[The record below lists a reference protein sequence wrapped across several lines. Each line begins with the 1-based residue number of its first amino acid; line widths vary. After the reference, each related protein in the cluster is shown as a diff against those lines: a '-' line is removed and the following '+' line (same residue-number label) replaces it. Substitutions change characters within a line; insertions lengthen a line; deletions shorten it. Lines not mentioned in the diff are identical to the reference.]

1 MNNTITIKN
10 CRVVNEG
17 QIIEQDL
24 IIKNGRFEKIANE
37 VEAEGEV
44 VDAAG
49 LFLFPGVIDDQCHF
63 REPGLTERGSIKTE
77 SLSAIAGGTT
87 SFMDMPNVLPP
98 TLDLGLWRDK
108 ISIAEQSASANFSFY
123 MGTSNTNID
132 EIKSI
137 DPSEVCGIKIF
148 MGSSTGN
155 LHVDSEDALN
165 DLFKESP
172 VIITTHC
179 EDDPIIKS
187 LEQEFL
193 AKYGEKI
200 PVEMHSEIRSR
211 EACLKSSKKAIE
223 LAKKHNANL
232 HILHLTTKEEVEL
245 FSNKP
250 INEKTI
256 TAAVCIPHLSFSRE
270 DYATKGTLI
279 KCNPSIKETSDRD
292 ALRKGLLEGYIDYVA
307 TDHAPHQLEGKSND
321 YMDCPSG
328 IPSVQ
333 HTLLVLLE
341 LVREG
346 VYSLS
351 DVPYYLSH
359 KVADRFKIIDRGY
372 IREGYWA
379 DCVLVDLEHKYT
391 VTKENTS
398 YFCGWSPF
406 EGDTFNSKVIS
417 TFVNGRHA
425 YNEGKILE
433 NNLGIQLEF
442 DRYIWIKI

>member
-1 MNNTITIKN
+1 LNNTVTIKN
-10 CRVVNEG
+10 CKVVNEG
-17 QIIEQDL
+17 QIEEKDL
-24 IIKNGRFEKIANE
+24 VIKNGRFEKIGNDL
-37 VEAEGEV
+37 VSEGEV
-44 VDAAG
+44 IDAAG

-87 SFMDMPNVLPP
+87 SFMDMPNVIPP

-108 ISIAEQSASANFSFY
+108 ISIAEQTASANFSFY

-132 EIKSI
+132 EIKAI
-137 DPSEVCGIKIF
+137 DPKEVCGIKIF

-155 LHVDSEDALN
+155 LHVDSDDALN

-179 EDDPIIKS
+179 EDDPIIKAK
-187 LEQEFL
+187 EQEFL

-200 PVEMHSEIRSR
+200 PVEMHAEIRSR
-211 EACLKSSKKAIE
+211 EACLKSSKKAIG
-223 LAKKHNANL
+223 LAEKHNANL
-232 HILHLTTKEEVEL
+232 HILHLTTKEEIEL

-250 INEKTI
+250 LSEKTI
-256 TAAVCIPHLSFSRE
+256 TAEVCIPHLYFSKE
-270 DYATKGTLI
+270 DYITKGTLI
-279 KCNPSIKETSDRD
+279 KCNPSIKETADRD

-346 VYSLS
+346 VYSLN
-351 DVPYYLSH
+351 DLPYYLSH

-379 DCVLVDLEHKYT
+379 DCVLVDLENQHT
-391 VTKENTS
+391 ITKENTS

-425 YNEGKILE
+425 YNDGKILE
-433 NNLGIQLEF
+433 TNLGMKLEF
-442 DRYIWIKI
+442 DR

>member
-1 MNNTITIKN
+1 MNNTFTIKN
-10 CRVVNEG
+10 SKVVNEG
-17 QIIEQDL
+17 QITETDIL
-24 IIKNGRFEKIANE
+24 IKNGRFEKIGNNIE
-37 VEAEGEV
+37 SEGEV
-44 VDAAG
+44 IDAAG
-49 LFLFPGVIDDQCHF
+49 LFLMPGIIDDQCHF

-98 TLDLGLWRDK
+98 TLDLDLWRDK
-108 ISIAEQSASANFSFY
+108 ISIAEKSASANFSFY

-132 EIKSI
+132 EIKAI
-137 DPSEVCGIKIF
+137 DPKEVCGIKIF

-155 LHVDSEDALN
+155 LHVDSDHALN
-165 DLFKESP
+165 ELFKESP

-187 LEQEFL
+187 LEQDFL

-200 PVEMHSEIRSR
+200 PVEMHTEIRSR
-211 EACLKSSKKAIE
+211 EACLKSSKKAIA
-223 LAKKHNANL
+223 LAEKHNANL
-232 HILHLTTKEEVEL
+232 HILHLTTKEEIEL

-250 INEKTI
+250 INEKMI
-256 TAAVCIPHLSFSRE
+256 TAEVCVPHLYFSRD

-279 KCNPSIKETSDRD
+279 KCNPSIKEKSDRD

-346 VYSLS
+346 VYSLN
-351 DVPYYLSH
+351 DLPYYLSH

-372 IREGYWA
+372 IREGFWA
-379 DCVLVDLEHKYT
+379 DCVLVDLEHKHT

-417 TFVNGRHA
+417 TFVNGKHA
-425 YNEGKILE
+425 YNEGRILE
-433 NNLGIQLEF
+433 TNLGVQLEF
-442 DRYIWIKI
+442 DR

>member
-232 HILHLTTKEEVEL
+232 HILHLTTKEEIEL

-256 TAAVCIPHLSFSRE
+256 TAEVCIPHLYFSRE

-442 DRYIWIKI
+442 DR

>member
-1 MNNTITIKN
+1 MSNTITIKN
-10 CRVVNEG
+10 CKVVNEG
-17 QIIEQDL
+17 QITEKDL
-24 IIKNGRFEKIANE
+24 IIKNGRFEQIGNDLAS
-37 VEAEGEV
+37 EGETI
-44 VDAAG
+44 DAAG
-49 LFLFPGVIDDQCHF
+49 LFLFPGIIDDQCHF

-77 SLSAIAGGTT
+77 SLSAVAGGTT
-87 SFMDMPNVLPP
+87 SFMDMPNVIPP
-98 TLDLGLWRDK
+98 TLSLDLWRDK
-108 ISIAEQSASANFSFY
+108 ISIAEKTASANFSFY

-132 EIKSI
+132 EIKAI
-137 DPSEVCGIKIF
+137 DPKEVCGIKIF

-165 DLFKESP
+165 DLFRESP

-179 EDDPIIKS
+179 EDDPMIKAK
-187 LEQEFL
+187 EQEFL

-211 EACLKSSKKAIE
+211 EACLKSSKKAID
-223 LAKKHNANL
+223 LAERYDANL

-250 INEKTI
+250 LNEKMI
-256 TAAVCIPHLSFSRE
+256 TAEVCIPHLYFSRD

-279 KCNPSIKETSDRD
+279 KCNPSIKETADRD
-292 ALRKGLLEGYIDYVA
+292 ALRAGLLEGYIDYVA

-346 VYSLS
+346 VYSL
-351 DVPYYLSH
+351 DDLPYYLSH

-379 DCVLVDLEHKYT
+379 DCVLVDLEHQHKI
-391 VTKENTS
+391 TKENTS

-417 TFVNGRHA
+417 TFVNGTHA

-433 NNLGIQLEF
+433 TNLGMQLEF
-442 DRYIWIKI
+442 DR

>member
-1 MNNTITIKN
+1 
-10 CRVVNEG
+10 VNEG

-223 LAKKHNANL
+223 LAKKHDANL
-232 HILHLTTKEEVEL
+232 HILHLTTKEEIEL

-256 TAAVCIPHLSFSRE
+256 TAEVCIPHLYFSRE

-442 DRYIWIKI
+442 DR

>member
-1 MNNTITIKN
+1 MSNTITIKN
-10 CRVVNEG
+10 CKVVNEG
-17 QIIEQDL
+17 QITEKDL
-24 IIKNGRFEKIANE
+24 IIKNGRFEKIGNDLAS
-37 VEAEGEV
+37 EGETI
-44 VDAAG
+44 DAAG
-49 LFLFPGVIDDQCHF
+49 LFLFPGIIYDQCHF

-77 SLSAIAGGTT
+77 SLSAVAGGTT
-87 SFMDMPNVLPP
+87 SFMDMPNVIPP
-98 TLDLGLWRDK
+98 TLSLDLWRDK
-108 ISIAEQSASANFSFY
+108 ISIAEKTASANFSFY

-132 EIKSI
+132 EIKAI
-137 DPSEVCGIKIF
+137 DPKEVCGIKIF

-165 DLFKESP
+165 DLFRESP

-179 EDDPIIKS
+179 EDDPMIKAK
-187 LEQEFL
+187 EQEFL

-211 EACLKSSKKAIE
+211 EACLKSSKKAID
-223 LAKKHNANL
+223 LAERYGANL

-250 INEKTI
+250 LNEKMI
-256 TAAVCIPHLSFSRE
+256 TAEVCIPHLYFSRD

-279 KCNPSIKETSDRD
+279 KCNPSIKETADRD
-292 ALRKGLLEGYIDYVA
+292 ALRAGLLEGYIDYVA

-346 VYSLS
+346 VYSL
-351 DVPYYLSH
+351 DDLPYYLSH

-379 DCVLVDLEHKYT
+379 DCVLVDLEHQHKI
-391 VTKENTS
+391 TKENTS

-417 TFVNGRHA
+417 TFVNGTHA

-433 NNLGIQLEF
+433 TNLGMQLEF
-442 DRYIWIKI
+442 DR

>member
-1 MNNTITIKN
+1 MNNTVTIKN
-10 CRVVNEG
+10 CKVVNEG
-17 QIIEQDL
+17 QIEEKDL
-24 IIKNGRFEKIANE
+24 VIKNGRFEKIGNDLLS
-37 VEAEGEV
+37 EGEV
-44 VDAAG
+44 IDAAG

-87 SFMDMPNVLPP
+87 SFMDMPNVIPP
-98 TLDLGLWRDK
+98 TLDLGLWREK
-108 ISIAEQSASANFSFY
+108 ISIAEQTASANFSFY

-132 EIKSI
+132 EIKAI
-137 DPSEVCGIKIF
+137 DPKEVCGIKIF

-155 LHVDSEDALN
+155 LHVDSDDALN

-179 EDDPIIKS
+179 EDDPIIKAK
-187 LEQEFL
+187 EQEFL
-193 AKYGEKI
+193 AKYGENI
-200 PVEMHSEIRSR
+200 PVEMHAEIRAR
-211 EACLKSSKKAIE
+211 EACLKSSKKAIG
-223 LAKKHNANL
+223 LAEKHNANL
-232 HILHLTTKEEVEL
+232 HILHLTTKEEIAL

-250 INEKTI
+250 LSEKTI
-256 TAAVCIPHLSFSRE
+256 TAEVCIPHLYFSKD

-279 KCNPSIKETSDRD
+279 KCNPSIKETADRD

-307 TDHAPHQLEGKSND
+307 TDHAPHQLEGKSNN

-346 VYSLS
+346 VYSLN
-351 DVPYYLSH
+351 DLPYYLSH

-372 IREGYWA
+372 VREGYWA
-379 DCVLVDLEHKYT
+379 DCVLVDLEHEHKI
-391 VTKENTS
+391 TKENTS

-406 EGDTFNSKVIS
+406 EGDTFNSKIIS

-433 NNLGIQLEF
+433 TNLGMQLEF
-442 DRYIWIKI
+442 DR

>member
-1 MNNTITIKN
+1 M
-10 CRVVNEG
+10 NEG

-223 LAKKHNANL
+223 LAKKHDANL
-232 HILHLTTKEEVEL
+232 HILHLTTKEEIEL

-256 TAAVCIPHLSFSRE
+256 TAEVCIPHLYFSRE

-442 DRYIWIKI
+442 DR

>member
-1 MNNTITIKN
+1 MNNTVTIKN
-10 CRVVNEG
+10 CKVVNEG
-17 QIIEQDL
+17 QIEEKDL
-24 IIKNGRFEKIANE
+24 VIKNGRFEKIGNDLLS
-37 VEAEGEV
+37 EGEV
-44 VDAAG
+44 IDAAG

-87 SFMDMPNVLPP
+87 SFMDMPNVIPP
-98 TLDLGLWRDK
+98 TLDLGLWREK
-108 ISIAEQSASANFSFY
+108 ISIAEQTASANFSFY

-132 EIKSI
+132 EIKAI
-137 DPSEVCGIKIF
+137 DPKEVCGIKIF

-155 LHVDSEDALN
+155 LHVDSDDALN

-179 EDDPIIKS
+179 EDDPIIKAK
-187 LEQEFL
+187 EQEFL
-193 AKYGEKI
+193 AKYGENI
-200 PVEMHSEIRSR
+200 PVEMHAEIRAR
-211 EACLKSSKKAIE
+211 EACLKSSKKAIG
-223 LAKKHNANL
+223 LAEKHNANL
-232 HILHLTTKEEVEL
+232 HILHLTTKEEIEL

-250 INEKTI
+250 LSEKRI
-256 TAAVCIPHLSFSRE
+256 TAEVCIPHLYFSKD

-279 KCNPSIKETSDRD
+279 KCNPSIKETADRD

-307 TDHAPHQLEGKSND
+307 TDHAPHQLEGKSNN

-346 VYSLS
+346 VYSLN
-351 DVPYYLSH
+351 DLPYYLSH

-372 IREGYWA
+372 VREGYWA
-379 DCVLVDLEHKYT
+379 DCVLVDLEHEHKI
-391 VTKENTS
+391 TKENTS

-406 EGDTFNSKVIS
+406 EGDTFNSKIIS

-433 NNLGIQLEF
+433 TNLGMQLEF
-442 DRYIWIKI
+442 DR

>member
-1 MNNTITIKN
+1 MSNTITIKN
-10 CRVVNEG
+10 CKVVNEG
-17 QIIEQDL
+17 QITEKDL
-24 IIKNGRFEKIANE
+24 IIKNGRFEKIGNDLAS
-37 VEAEGEV
+37 EGETI
-44 VDAAG
+44 DAAG
-49 LFLFPGVIDDQCHF
+49 LFLFPGIIDDQCHF

-77 SLSAIAGGTT
+77 SLSAVAGGTT
-87 SFMDMPNVLPP
+87 SFMDMPNVIPP
-98 TLDLGLWRDK
+98 TLSLDLWRDK
-108 ISIAEQSASANFSFY
+108 ISIAEKTASANFSFY

-132 EIKSI
+132 ENKAI
-137 DPSEVCGIKIF
+137 DPKEVCGIKIF

-165 DLFKESP
+165 DLFRESP

-179 EDDPIIKS
+179 EDDPMIKAK
-187 LEQEFL
+187 EQEFL

-211 EACLKSSKKAIE
+211 EACLKSSKKAID
-223 LAKKHNANL
+223 LAERYDANL

-250 INEKTI
+250 LNEKMI
-256 TAAVCIPHLSFSRE
+256 TAEVCIPHLYFSRD

-279 KCNPSIKETSDRD
+279 KCNPSIKETADRD
-292 ALRKGLLEGYIDYVA
+292 ALRAGLLEGYIDYVA

-346 VYSLS
+346 VYSL
-351 DVPYYLSH
+351 DDLPYYLSH

-379 DCVLVDLEHKYT
+379 DCVLVDLEHQHKI
-391 VTKENTS
+391 TKENTS

-417 TFVNGRHA
+417 TFVNGTHA

-433 NNLGIQLEF
+433 TNLGMQLEF
-442 DRYIWIKI
+442 DR

>member
-1 MNNTITIKN
+1 MNNTVTIKN
-10 CRVVNEG
+10 CKVVNEG
-17 QIIEQDL
+17 QIEEKDL
-24 IIKNGRFEKIANE
+24 VIKNGRFEKIGNDLLS
-37 VEAEGEV
+37 EGEV
-44 VDAAG
+44 IDAAG

-87 SFMDMPNVLPP
+87 SFMDMPNVIPP
-98 TLDLGLWRDK
+98 TLDLGLWREK
-108 ISIAEQSASANFSFY
+108 ISIAEQTASANCSFY

-132 EIKSI
+132 EIKAI
-137 DPSEVCGIKIF
+137 DPKEVCGIKIF

-155 LHVDSEDALN
+155 LHVDSDDALN

-179 EDDPIIKS
+179 EDDPIIKAK
-187 LEQEFL
+187 EQEFL
-193 AKYGEKI
+193 AKYGENI
-200 PVEMHSEIRSR
+200 PVEMHAEIRAR
-211 EACLKSSKKAIE
+211 EACLKSSKKAIG
-223 LAKKHNANL
+223 LAEKHNANL
-232 HILHLTTKEEVEL
+232 HILHLTTKEEIEL

-250 INEKTI
+250 LSEKRI
-256 TAAVCIPHLSFSRE
+256 TAEVCIPHLYFSKD

-279 KCNPSIKETSDRD
+279 KCNPSIKETADRD

-307 TDHAPHQLEGKSND
+307 TDHAPHQLEGKSNN

-346 VYSLS
+346 VYSLN
-351 DVPYYLSH
+351 DLPYYLSH

-372 IREGYWA
+372 VREGYWA
-379 DCVLVDLEHKYT
+379 DCVLVDLEHEHKI
-391 VTKENTS
+391 TKENTS

-406 EGDTFNSKVIS
+406 EGDTFNSKIIS

-433 NNLGIQLEF
+433 TNLGMQLEF
-442 DRYIWIKI
+442 DR

>member
-1 MNNTITIKN
+1 MSNTITIKN
-10 CRVVNEG
+10 CKVVNEG
-17 QIIEQDL
+17 QITEKDL
-24 IIKNGRFEKIANE
+24 IIKNGRFEKIGNDLAS
-37 VEAEGEV
+37 EGETI
-44 VDAAG
+44 DAAG
-49 LFLFPGVIDDQCHF
+49 LFLFPGIIDDQCHF

-77 SLSAIAGGTT
+77 SLSAVAGGTT
-87 SFMDMPNVLPP
+87 SFMDMPNVIPP
-98 TLDLGLWRDK
+98 TLSLDLWRDK
-108 ISIAEQSASANFSFY
+108 ISIAEKTASANFSFY

-132 EIKSI
+132 EIKAI
-137 DPSEVCGIKIF
+137 DPKEVCGIKIF

-165 DLFKESP
+165 DLFRESP

-179 EDDPIIKS
+179 EDDPMIKAK
-187 LEQEFL
+187 EQEFL

-211 EACLKSSKKAIE
+211 EACLKSSKKAID
-223 LAKKHNANL
+223 LAERYDANL

-250 INEKTI
+250 LSEKMI
-256 TAAVCIPHLSFSRE
+256 TAEVCIPHLYFSRD

-279 KCNPSIKETSDRD
+279 KCNPSIKETADRD
-292 ALRKGLLEGYIDYVA
+292 ALRAGLLEGYIDYVA

-346 VYSLS
+346 VYSL
-351 DVPYYLSH
+351 DDLPYYLSH

-379 DCVLVDLEHKYT
+379 DCVLVDLEHQHKI
-391 VTKENTS
+391 TKENTS

-417 TFVNGRHA
+417 TFVNGTHA

-433 NNLGIQLEF
+433 TNLGMQLEF
-442 DRYIWIKI
+442 DR

>member
-37 VEAEGEV
+37 VEAEGEI

-49 LFLFPGVIDDQCHF
+49 LFLFPGIIDDQCHF

-108 ISIAEQSASANFSFY
+108 ISIAEQSASANFSLY

-256 TAAVCIPHLSFSRE
+256 TAEVCIPHLYFSRE

-442 DRYIWIKI
+442 DR

>member
-1 MNNTITIKN
+1 
-10 CRVVNEG
+10 VNEG

-223 LAKKHNANL
+223 LAKKHDANL

-256 TAAVCIPHLSFSRE
+256 TAEVCIPHLYFSRE

-442 DRYIWIKI
+442 DR

>member
-1 MNNTITIKN
+1 MSNTITIKN
-10 CRVVNEG
+10 CKVVNEG
-17 QIIEQDL
+17 HITEKDL
-24 IIKNGRFEKIANE
+24 IIKNGRFEKIGNDLAS
-37 VEAEGEV
+37 EGETI
-44 VDAAG
+44 DAAG
-49 LFLFPGVIDDQCHF
+49 LFLFPGIIDDQCHF

-77 SLSAIAGGTT
+77 SLSAVAGGTT
-87 SFMDMPNVLPP
+87 SFMDMPNVIPP
-98 TLDLGLWRDK
+98 TLSLDLWRDK
-108 ISIAEQSASANFSFY
+108 ISIAEKTASANFSFY

-132 EIKSI
+132 EIKAI
-137 DPSEVCGIKIF
+137 DPKEVCGIKIF

-165 DLFKESP
+165 DLFRESP

-179 EDDPIIKS
+179 EDDPMIKAK
-187 LEQEFL
+187 EQEFL

-211 EACLKSSKKAIE
+211 EACLKSSKKAID
-223 LAKKHNANL
+223 LAERHDANL

-250 INEKTI
+250 LNEKMI
-256 TAAVCIPHLSFSRE
+256 TAEVCIPHLYFSKD

-279 KCNPSIKETSDRD
+279 KCNPSIKETADRD
-292 ALRKGLLEGYIDYVA
+292 ALRAGLLEGYIDYVA

-346 VYSLS
+346 VYSLN
-351 DVPYYLSH
+351 DLPYYLSH

-379 DCVLVDLEHKYT
+379 DCVLVDLEHQHKI
-391 VTKENTS
+391 TKENTS

-425 YNEGKILE
+425 YNEGRILE
-433 NNLGIQLEF
+433 TNLGMQLEF
-442 DRYIWIKI
+442 DR

>member
-1 MNNTITIKN
+1 MSNTITIKN
-10 CRVVNEG
+10 CKVVNEG
-17 QIIEQDL
+17 QITEKDL
-24 IIKNGRFEKIANE
+24 IIKNGRFEKIGNDLAS
-37 VEAEGEV
+37 EGETI
-44 VDAAG
+44 DAAG
-49 LFLFPGVIDDQCHF
+49 LFLFPGIIDDQCHF

-77 SLSAIAGGTT
+77 SLSAVAGGTS
-87 SFMDMPNVLPP
+87 SFMDMPNVIPP
-98 TLDLGLWRDK
+98 TLSLDLWRDK
-108 ISIAEQSASANFSFY
+108 ISIAEKTASANFSFY

-132 EIKSI
+132 EIKAI
-137 DPSEVCGIKIF
+137 DPKEVCGIKIF

-165 DLFKESP
+165 DLFRESP

-179 EDDPIIKS
+179 EDDPMIKAK
-187 LEQEFL
+187 EQEFL

-211 EACLKSSKKAIE
+211 EACLKSSKKAID
-223 LAKKHNANL
+223 LAERYGANL

-250 INEKTI
+250 LNEKMI
-256 TAAVCIPHLSFSRE
+256 TAEVCIPHLYFSRD

-279 KCNPSIKETSDRD
+279 KCNPSIKETADRD
-292 ALRKGLLEGYIDYVA
+292 ALRAGLLEGYIDYVA

-346 VYSLS
+346 VYSL
-351 DVPYYLSH
+351 DDLPYYLSH

-379 DCVLVDLEHKYT
+379 DCVLVDLEHQHKI
-391 VTKENTS
+391 TKENTS

-417 TFVNGRHA
+417 TFVNGTHA

-433 NNLGIQLEF
+433 TNLGMQLEF
-442 DRYIWIKI
+442 DR

>member
-1 MNNTITIKN
+1 MSNTITIKN
-10 CRVVNEG
+10 CKVVNEG
-17 QIIEQDL
+17 QITEKDL
-24 IIKNGRFEKIANE
+24 IIKNGRFEKIGNDLAS
-37 VEAEGEV
+37 EGETI
-44 VDAAG
+44 DAAG
-49 LFLFPGVIDDQCHF
+49 LFLFPGIIDDQCHF

-77 SLSAIAGGTT
+77 SLSAVAGGTT
-87 SFMDMPNVLPP
+87 SFMDMPNVIPP
-98 TLDLGLWRDK
+98 TLSLDLWRDK
-108 ISIAEQSASANFSFY
+108 ISIAEKTASANFSFY

-132 EIKSI
+132 EIKAI
-137 DPSEVCGIKIF
+137 DPKEVCGIKIF

-165 DLFKESP
+165 DLFRESP

-179 EDDPIIKS
+179 EDDPMIKAK
-187 LEQEFL
+187 EQEFL

-211 EACLKSSKKAIE
+211 EACLKSSKKAID
-223 LAKKHNANL
+223 LAERYDANL

-250 INEKTI
+250 LNEKMI
-256 TAAVCIPHLSFSRE
+256 TAEVCIPHLYFSRD

-279 KCNPSIKETSDRD
+279 KCNPSIKETADRD
-292 ALRKGLLEGYIDYVA
+292 ALRAGLLAGYIDYVA

-346 VYSLS
+346 VYSL
-351 DVPYYLSH
+351 DDLPYYLSH

-379 DCVLVDLEHKYT
+379 DCVLVDLEHQHKI
-391 VTKENTS
+391 TKENTS

-417 TFVNGRHA
+417 TFVNGTHA

-433 NNLGIQLEF
+433 TNLGMQLEF
-442 DRYIWIKI
+442 DR

>member
-1 MNNTITIKN
+1 MSNTITIKN
-10 CRVVNEG
+10 CKVVNEG
-17 QIIEQDL
+17 QITEKDL
-24 IIKNGRFEKIANE
+24 IIKNGRFEKIGNDLAS
-37 VEAEGEV
+37 EGETI
-44 VDAAG
+44 DAAG
-49 LFLFPGVIDDQCHF
+49 LFLFPGIIDDQCHF

-77 SLSAIAGGTT
+77 SLSAVAGGTT
-87 SFMDMPNVLPP
+87 SFMDMPNVIPP
-98 TLDLGLWRDK
+98 TLSLDLWRDK
-108 ISIAEQSASANFSFY
+108 ISIAEKTASANFSFY

-132 EIKSI
+132 EIKAI
-137 DPSEVCGIKIF
+137 DPKEVCGIKIF

-165 DLFKESP
+165 DLFRESP

-179 EDDPIIKS
+179 EDDPMIKAK
-187 LEQEFL
+187 EQEFL

-211 EACLKSSKKAIE
+211 EACLKSSKKAID
-223 LAKKHNANL
+223 LAERYDANL

-250 INEKTI
+250 LNEKMI
-256 TAAVCIPHLSFSRE
+256 TAEDCIHHLYFSRD

-279 KCNPSIKETSDRD
+279 KCNPSIKETADRD
-292 ALRKGLLEGYIDYVA
+292 ALRAGLLEGYIDYVA

-346 VYSLS
+346 VYSL
-351 DVPYYLSH
+351 DDLPYYLSH

-379 DCVLVDLEHKYT
+379 DCVLVDLEHQHKI
-391 VTKENTS
+391 TKENTS

-417 TFVNGRHA
+417 TFVNGTHA

-433 NNLGIQLEF
+433 TNLGMQLEF
-442 DRYIWIKI
+442 DR

>member
-1 MNNTITIKN
+1 MNNTVTIKN
-10 CRVVNEG
+10 CKVVNEG
-17 QIIEQDL
+17 QIEEKDL
-24 IIKNGRFEKIANE
+24 VIKNGRFEKIGNDL
-37 VEAEGEV
+37 VSEGEV
-44 VDAAG
+44 IDAAG
-49 LFLFPGVIDDQCHF
+49 SFLFPGVIDDQCHF

-77 SLSAIAGGTT
+77 SMSAIAGGTT
-87 SFMDMPNVLPP
+87 SFMDMPNVIPP

-108 ISIAEQSASANFSFY
+108 ISIAEQTASANFSFY

-132 EIKSI
+132 EIKAI
-137 DPSEVCGIKIF
+137 DPKEVCGIKIF

-155 LHVDSEDALN
+155 LHVDSDDALN

-179 EDDPIIKS
+179 EDDPIIKAK
-187 LEQEFL
+187 EQEFL

-200 PVEMHSEIRSR
+200 PVEMHAEIRSR
-211 EACLKSSKKAIE
+211 EACLKSSKKAIG
-223 LAKKHNANL
+223 LAEKHNANL
-232 HILHLTTKEEVEL
+232 HILHLTTKEEIEL

-250 INEKTI
+250 LSEKTI
-256 TAAVCIPHLSFSRE
+256 TAEVCIPHLYFSKE

-279 KCNPSIKETSDRD
+279 KCNPSIKETADRD

-346 VYSLS
+346 VYSLN
-351 DVPYYLSH
+351 DLPYYLSH

-379 DCVLVDLEHKYT
+379 DCVLVDLEHQHT
-391 VTKENTS
+391 ITKENTS

-425 YNEGKILE
+425 YNDGRILE
-433 NNLGIQLEF
+433 TNLGMKLEF
-442 DRYIWIKI
+442 DR

>member
-1 MNNTITIKN
+1 
-10 CRVVNEG
+10 
-17 QIIEQDL
+17 
-24 IIKNGRFEKIANE
+24 
-37 VEAEGEV
+37 
-44 VDAAG
+44 
-49 LFLFPGVIDDQCHF
+49 
-63 REPGLTERGSIKTE
+63 
-77 SLSAIAGGTT
+77 
-87 SFMDMPNVLPP
+87 MDMPNVLPP

-223 LAKKHNANL
+223 LAKKHDANL
-232 HILHLTTKEEVEL
+232 HILHLTTKEEIEL

-256 TAAVCIPHLSFSRE
+256 TAEVCIPHLYFSRE

-442 DRYIWIKI
+442 DR

>member
-49 LFLFPGVIDDQCHF
+49 LFLFPGIIDDQCHF

-223 LAKKHNANL
+223 LAKKHDANL

-256 TAAVCIPHLSFSRE
+256 TAEVCIPHLYFSRE

-442 DRYIWIKI
+442 DR

>member
-1 MNNTITIKN
+1 MNNTVTIKN
-10 CRVVNEG
+10 CKVVNEG
-17 QIIEQDL
+17 QIEEKDL
-24 IIKNGRFEKIANE
+24 VIKNGRFEKIGNDLMS
-37 VEAEGEV
+37 EGEV
-44 VDAAG
+44 IDAAG

-87 SFMDMPNVLPP
+87 SFMDMPNVIPP
-98 TLDLGLWRDK
+98 TLDLGLWREK
-108 ISIAEQSASANFSFY
+108 ISIAEQTASANFSFY

-132 EIKSI
+132 EIKAI
-137 DPSEVCGIKIF
+137 DPKEVCGIKIF

-155 LHVDSEDALN
+155 LHVDSDDALN

-179 EDDPIIKS
+179 EDDPIIKAK
-187 LEQEFL
+187 EQEFL
-193 AKYGEKI
+193 AKYGENI
-200 PVEMHSEIRSR
+200 PVEMHAEIRAR
-211 EACLKSSKKAIE
+211 EACLKSSKKAIG
-223 LAKKHNANL
+223 LAEKHNANL
-232 HILHLTTKEEVEL
+232 HILHLTTKEEIEL

-250 INEKTI
+250 LSEKTI
-256 TAAVCIPHLSFSRE
+256 TAEVCIPHLYFSKD

-279 KCNPSIKETSDRD
+279 KCNPSIKETADRN

-307 TDHAPHQLEGKSND
+307 TDHAPHQLEGKSNN

-346 VYSLS
+346 VYSLN
-351 DVPYYLSH
+351 DLPYYLSH

-372 IREGYWA
+372 VREGYWA
-379 DCVLVDLEHKYT
+379 DCVLVDLEHEHKI
-391 VTKENTS
+391 TKENTS

-406 EGDTFNSKVIS
+406 EGDTFNSKIIS

-433 NNLGIQLEF
+433 TNLGMQLEF
-442 DRYIWIKI
+442 DR

>member
-1 MNNTITIKN
+1 MSNTITIKN
-10 CRVVNEG
+10 CKIVNEG
-17 QIIEQDL
+17 QISEKDL
-24 IIKNGRFEKIANE
+24 IIKNGRFEKIGNDLAS
-37 VEAEGEV
+37 EGETI
-44 VDAAG
+44 DAAG
-49 LFLFPGVIDDQCHF
+49 LFLFPGIIDDQCHF

-77 SLSAIAGGTT
+77 SLSAVAGGTT
-87 SFMDMPNVLPP
+87 SFMDMPNVIPP
-98 TLDLGLWRDK
+98 TLSLDLWRDK
-108 ISIAEQSASANFSFY
+108 ISIAEKTASANFSFY

-132 EIKSI
+132 EIKAI
-137 DPSEVCGIKIF
+137 DPKEVCGIKIF

-165 DLFKESP
+165 DLFRESP

-179 EDDPIIKS
+179 EDDPMIKAK
-187 LEQEFL
+187 EQEFL

-211 EACLKSSKKAIE
+211 EACLKSSKKAID
-223 LAKKHNANL
+223 LAERHDANL

-250 INEKTI
+250 LNEKMI
-256 TAAVCIPHLSFSRE
+256 TAEVCIPHLYFSKD

-279 KCNPSIKETSDRD
+279 KCNPSIKETADRD
-292 ALRKGLLEGYIDYVA
+292 ALRAGLLEGYIDYVA

-346 VYSLS
+346 VYSLN
-351 DVPYYLSH
+351 DLPYYLSH

-379 DCVLVDLEHKYT
+379 DCVLVDLEHQHKI
-391 VTKENTS
+391 TKENTS

-417 TFVNGRHA
+417 TFVNGTHA

-433 NNLGIQLEF
+433 TNLGMQLEF
-442 DRYIWIKI
+442 DR

>member
-1 MNNTITIKN
+1 MSNTITIKN
-10 CRVVNEG
+10 CKVVNEG
-17 QIIEQDL
+17 QITEKDL
-24 IIKNGRFEKIANE
+24 IIKNGRFEKIGNDLAS
-37 VEAEGEV
+37 EGETI
-44 VDAAG
+44 DAAG
-49 LFLFPGVIDDQCHF
+49 LFLFPGIIDDQCHF

-77 SLSAIAGGTT
+77 SLSAVAGGTT
-87 SFMDMPNVLPP
+87 SFMDMPNVIPP
-98 TLDLGLWRDK
+98 TLSLDLWRDK
-108 ISIAEQSASANFSFY
+108 ISIAEKTASANFSFY

-132 EIKSI
+132 EIKAI
-137 DPSEVCGIKIF
+137 DPKEVCGIKIF

-165 DLFKESP
+165 DLFRESP

-179 EDDPIIKS
+179 EDDPMIKAK
-187 LEQEFL
+187 EQEFL

-211 EACLKSSKKAIE
+211 EACLKSSKKAID
-223 LAKKHNANL
+223 LAERYGANL

-250 INEKTI
+250 LNEKMI
-256 TAAVCIPHLSFSRE
+256 TAEVCIPHLYFSRD

-279 KCNPSIKETSDRD
+279 KCNPSIKETADRD
-292 ALRKGLLEGYIDYVA
+292 AVRAGLLEGYIDYVA

-346 VYSLS
+346 VYSL
-351 DVPYYLSH
+351 DDLPYYLSH

-379 DCVLVDLEHKYT
+379 DCVLVDLEHQHKI
-391 VTKENTS
+391 TKENTS

-417 TFVNGRHA
+417 TFVNGTHA

-433 NNLGIQLEF
+433 TNLGMQLEF
-442 DRYIWIKI
+442 DR

>member
-1 MNNTITIKN
+1 M
-10 CRVVNEG
+10 NEG

-37 VEAEGEV
+37 VEAEGEI

-232 HILHLTTKEEVEL
+232 HILHLTTKEEIEL

-256 TAAVCIPHLSFSRE
+256 TAEVCIPHLYFSRE

-442 DRYIWIKI
+442 DR

>member
-1 MNNTITIKN
+1 MSNTITIKN
-10 CRVVNEG
+10 CKVVNEG
-17 QIIEQDL
+17 QITEKDL
-24 IIKNGRFEKIANE
+24 IIKNGRFEKIGNDLAS
-37 VEAEGEV
+37 EGETI
-44 VDAAG
+44 DAAG
-49 LFLFPGVIDDQCHF
+49 LFLFPGIIDDQCHF

-77 SLSAIAGGTT
+77 SLSAVAGGTT
-87 SFMDMPNVLPP
+87 SFMDMPNVIPP
-98 TLDLGLWRDK
+98 TLSLDLWRDK
-108 ISIAEQSASANFSFY
+108 ISIAEKTASANFSFY
-123 MGTSNTNID
+123 MGTSNNNID
-132 EIKSI
+132 EIKAI
-137 DPSEVCGIKIF
+137 DPKEVCGIKIF

-165 DLFKESP
+165 DLFRESP

-179 EDDPIIKS
+179 EDDPMIKAK
-187 LEQEFL
+187 EQEFL

-211 EACLKSSKKAIE
+211 EACLKSSKKAID
-223 LAKKHNANL
+223 LAERYGANL

-250 INEKTI
+250 LNEKMI
-256 TAAVCIPHLSFSRE
+256 TAEVCIPHLYFSRD

-279 KCNPSIKETSDRD
+279 KCNPSIKETADRD
-292 ALRKGLLEGYIDYVA
+292 ALRAGLLEGYIDYVA

-346 VYSLS
+346 VYSL
-351 DVPYYLSH
+351 DDLPYYLSH

-379 DCVLVDLEHKYT
+379 DCVLVDLEHQHKI
-391 VTKENTS
+391 TKENTS

-417 TFVNGRHA
+417 TFVNGTHA

-433 NNLGIQLEF
+433 TNLGMQLEF
-442 DRYIWIKI
+442 DR

>member
-1 MNNTITIKN
+1 MSNTITIKN
-10 CRVVNEG
+10 CKIVNEG
-17 QIIEQDL
+17 QISEKDL
-24 IIKNGRFEKIANE
+24 IIKNGRFEKIGNDLAS
-37 VEAEGEV
+37 EGETI
-44 VDAAG
+44 DAAG
-49 LFLFPGVIDDQCHF
+49 LFLFPGIIDDQCHF

-77 SLSAIAGGTT
+77 SLSAVAGGTT
-87 SFMDMPNVLPP
+87 SFMDMPNVIPP
-98 TLDLGLWRDK
+98 TLSLDLWRDK
-108 ISIAEQSASANFSFY
+108 ISIAEKTASANFSFY

-132 EIKSI
+132 EIKAI
-137 DPSEVCGIKIF
+137 DPKEVCGIKIF

-165 DLFKESP
+165 DLFRESP

-179 EDDPIIKS
+179 EDDPMIKAK
-187 LEQEFL
+187 EQEFL

-211 EACLKSSKKAIE
+211 EACLKSSKKAID
-223 LAKKHNANL
+223 LAERHDANL

-250 INEKTI
+250 LNEKMI
-256 TAAVCIPHLSFSRE
+256 TAEVCIPHLYFSKD

-279 KCNPSIKETSDRD
+279 KCNPSIKETADRD
-292 ALRKGLLEGYIDYVA
+292 ALRAGLLEGYIDYVA

-346 VYSLS
+346 IYSLN
-351 DVPYYLSH
+351 DLPYYLSH

-379 DCVLVDLEHKYT
+379 DCVLVDLEHQYKI
-391 VTKENTS
+391 TKENTS

-417 TFVNGRHA
+417 TFVNGTHA

-433 NNLGIQLEF
+433 TNLGMQLEF
-442 DRYIWIKI
+442 DR

>member
-1 MNNTITIKN
+1 LNNTVTIKN
-10 CRVVNEG
+10 CKVVNEG
-17 QIIEQDL
+17 QIEEKDL
-24 IIKNGRFEKIANE
+24 AIKNGRFEKIGNDL
-37 VEAEGEV
+37 VSEGEV
-44 VDAAG
+44 IDAAG

-87 SFMDMPNVLPP
+87 SFMDMPNVIPP

-108 ISIAEQSASANFSFY
+108 ISIAEQTASANFSFY

-132 EIKSI
+132 EIKAI
-137 DPSEVCGIKIF
+137 DPKEVCGIKIF

-155 LHVDSEDALN
+155 LHVDSDDALN

-179 EDDPIIKS
+179 EDDPIIKAK
-187 LEQEFL
+187 EQEFL

-200 PVEMHSEIRSR
+200 PVEMHAEIRSR
-211 EACLKSSKKAIE
+211 EACLKSSKKAIG
-223 LAKKHNANL
+223 LAEKHNANL
-232 HILHLTTKEEVEL
+232 HILHLTTKEEIEL

-250 INEKTI
+250 LSEKTI
-256 TAAVCIPHLSFSRE
+256 TAEVCIPHLYFSKE

-279 KCNPSIKETSDRD
+279 KCNPSIKETADRD

-346 VYSLS
+346 VYSLN
-351 DVPYYLSH
+351 DLPYYLSH

-379 DCVLVDLEHKYT
+379 DCVLVDLEHQHT
-391 VTKENTS
+391 ITKENTS

-425 YNEGKILE
+425 YNDGRILE
-433 NNLGIQLEF
+433 TNLGMKLEF
-442 DRYIWIKI
+442 DR

>member
-1 MNNTITIKN
+1 MNNTVTIKN
-10 CRVVNEG
+10 CKVVNEG
-17 QIIEQDL
+17 QIEEKDL
-24 IIKNGRFEKIANE
+24 VIKNGRFEKIGNDL
-37 VEAEGEV
+37 VSEGEV
-44 VDAAG
+44 IDAAG

-87 SFMDMPNVLPP
+87 SFMDMPNVIPP

-108 ISIAEQSASANFSFY
+108 ISIAEQTASANFSFY

-132 EIKSI
+132 EIKAI
-137 DPSEVCGIKIF
+137 DPKEVCGIKIF

-155 LHVDSEDALN
+155 LHVDSDDALN

-179 EDDPIIKS
+179 EDDPIIKAK
-187 LEQEFL
+187 EQEFL

-200 PVEMHSEIRSR
+200 PVEMHAEIRSR
-211 EACLKSSKKAIE
+211 EACLKSSKKAIG
-223 LAKKHNANL
+223 LAEKHNANL
-232 HILHLTTKEEVEL
+232 HILHLTTKEEIEL

-250 INEKTI
+250 LSEKTI
-256 TAAVCIPHLSFSRE
+256 TAEVCIPHLYFSKE

-279 KCNPSIKETSDRD
+279 KCNPSIKETADRD

-346 VYSLS
+346 VYSLN
-351 DVPYYLSH
+351 DLPYYLSH

-379 DCVLVDLEHKYT
+379 DCVLVDLEHQHT
-391 VTKENTS
+391 ITKENTS

-425 YNEGKILE
+425 YNDGRILE
-433 NNLGIQLEF
+433 TNLGMKLEF
-442 DRYIWIKI
+442 DR

>member
-1 MNNTITIKN
+1 MNNTVTIKN
-10 CRVVNEG
+10 CKVVNEG
-17 QIIEQDL
+17 QIEEKDL
-24 IIKNGRFEKIANE
+24 VIKNGRFEKIGNDL
-37 VEAEGEV
+37 VSEGEV
-44 VDAAG
+44 IDAAG

-87 SFMDMPNVLPP
+87 SFMDMPNVIPP
-98 TLDLGLWRDK
+98 TLDLGLWREK
-108 ISIAEQSASANFSFY
+108 ISIAEQTASANFSFY

-132 EIKSI
+132 EIKAI
-137 DPSEVCGIKIF
+137 DPKEVCGIKIF

-155 LHVDSEDALN
+155 LHVDSDDALN

-179 EDDPIIKS
+179 EDDPIIKAK
-187 LEQEFL
+187 EQEFL
-193 AKYGEKI
+193 AKYGENI
-200 PVEMHSEIRSR
+200 PVEMHAEIRAR
-211 EACLKSSKKAIE
+211 EACLKSSKKAIG
-223 LAKKHNANL
+223 LAEKHNANL
-232 HILHLTTKEEVEL
+232 HILHLTTKEEIEL

-250 INEKTI
+250 LSEKTI
-256 TAAVCIPHLSFSRE
+256 TAEVCIPHLYFSKD

-279 KCNPSIKETSDRD
+279 KCNPSIKETADRD

-307 TDHAPHQLEGKSND
+307 TDHAPHQLEGKSNN

-346 VYSLS
+346 VYSLN
-351 DVPYYLSH
+351 DLPYYLSH

-372 IREGYWA
+372 VREGYWA
-379 DCVLVDLEHKYT
+379 DCVLVDLEHEHKI
-391 VTKENTS
+391 TKENTS

-425 YNEGKILE
+425 YN
-433 NNLGIQLEF
+433 
-442 DRYIWIKI
+442 

>member
-1 MNNTITIKN
+1 MSNTITIKN
-10 CRVVNEG
+10 CKVVNEG
-17 QIIEQDL
+17 QITEKDL
-24 IIKNGRFEKIANE
+24 IIKNGRFEKIGNDLAS
-37 VEAEGEV
+37 EGETI
-44 VDAAG
+44 DAAG
-49 LFLFPGVIDDQCHF
+49 LFLFPGIIDDQCHF

-77 SLSAIAGGTT
+77 SLSAVAGGTT
-87 SFMDMPNVLPP
+87 SFMDMPNVIPP
-98 TLDLGLWRDK
+98 TLSLDLWRDK
-108 ISIAEQSASANFSFY
+108 ISIAEKTASANFSFY

-132 EIKSI
+132 EIKAI
-137 DPSEVCGIKIF
+137 DPKEVCGIKIF

-165 DLFKESP
+165 DLFRESP

-179 EDDPIIKS
+179 EDDPMIKAK
-187 LEQEFL
+187 EQEFL

-211 EACLKSSKKAIE
+211 EACLKSSKKAID
-223 LAKKHNANL
+223 LAERYDANL
-232 HILHLTTKEEVEL
+232 HILHLTTKEEVKL

-250 INEKTI
+250 LNEKMI
-256 TAAVCIPHLSFSRE
+256 TAEVCIPHLYFSRD

-279 KCNPSIKETSDRD
+279 KCNPSIKETADRD
-292 ALRKGLLEGYIDYVA
+292 ALRTGLLEGYIDYVA

-346 VYSLS
+346 VYSL
-351 DVPYYLSH
+351 DDLPYYLSH

-379 DCVLVDLEHKYT
+379 DCVLVDLEHQHKI
-391 VTKENTS
+391 TKENTS

-417 TFVNGRHA
+417 TFVNGTHA

-433 NNLGIQLEF
+433 TNLGMQLEF
-442 DRYIWIKI
+442 DR

>member
-1 MNNTITIKN
+1 MSNTITIKN
-10 CRVVNEG
+10 CKVVNEG
-17 QIIEQDL
+17 QITEKDL
-24 IIKNGRFEKIANE
+24 IIKNGRFEKIGNDLAS
-37 VEAEGEV
+37 EGETI
-44 VDAAG
+44 DAAG
-49 LFLFPGVIDDQCHF
+49 LFLFPGIIDDQCHF

-77 SLSAIAGGTT
+77 SLSAVAGGTT
-87 SFMDMPNVLPP
+87 SFMDMPNVIPP
-98 TLDLGLWRDK
+98 TLSLNLWRDK
-108 ISIAEQSASANFSFY
+108 ISIAEKTASANFSFY

-132 EIKSI
+132 EIKAI
-137 DPSEVCGIKIF
+137 DPKEVCGIKIF

-165 DLFKESP
+165 DLFRESP

-179 EDDPIIKS
+179 EDDPMIKAK
-187 LEQEFL
+187 EQEFL

-211 EACLKSSKKAIE
+211 EACLKSSKKAID
-223 LAKKHNANL
+223 LAERYGANL

-250 INEKTI
+250 LNEKMI
-256 TAAVCIPHLSFSRE
+256 TAEVCIPHLYFSRD

-279 KCNPSIKETSDRD
+279 KCNPSIKETADRD
-292 ALRKGLLEGYIDYVA
+292 ALRAGLLEGYIDYVA

-346 VYSLS
+346 VYSL
-351 DVPYYLSH
+351 DDLPYYLSH

-379 DCVLVDLEHKYT
+379 DCVLVDLEHQHKI
-391 VTKENTS
+391 TKENTS

-417 TFVNGRHA
+417 TFVNGTHA

-433 NNLGIQLEF
+433 TNLGMQLEF
-442 DRYIWIKI
+442 DR